1 MKKLFYSLALLLG
14 TFAIGQIHIGNDTYS
29 TNLPISIPYNYTYS
43 QSIYKASAIGVSGK
57 INAIEYT
64 MKAGSNL
71 NNSDEVD
78 VYLSHKKEDGFGS
91 TTDWSPNS
99 ESTKVFS
106 GTLVIDANNK
116 VKINFDQEF
125 TYNGIDHLVV
135 TIHEKKKGYGSFS
148 SAFIGTLSANN
159 SSLYRR
165 ELSDANVIN
174 PNNPGE
180 GKLYDIL
187 PNITLYG
194 LEGGSTLPSCT
205 KAILP
210 VDGATN
216 QIFLPKIA
224 YDAAAGAEKYLV
236 SVGDEQGNWNI
247 ANKYDNGSYL
257 DYFFTYEL
265 KPNTKHYVQITP
277 VNAEGEAENCQI
289 TTFTTGTPVAN
300 DNCSTAE
307 SITTLPFS
315 KDIDGSFASNSE
327 GPVNCNGQ
335 GVANDG
341 LWYVVEGNGSDI
353 TITVTPT
360 SFWNPQIVVKEG
372 SCDETSCLANVD
384 DQSFSKPETVTL
396 LNTTEGR
403 KYYINIGSSSI
414 IDFTEGTFKLEV
426 TTNLNTNEFY
436 ASSVKVYP
444 NPTND
449 FLNLENSQNL
459 IAYEIKDV
467 AGRTIR
473 KQKYNGKQI
482 DVQTLTKGVYILKL
496 QTKDNQFITLKFMK
510 K

>member
-1 MKKLFYSLALLLG
+1 MKKHLYSLALLLG
-14 TFAIGQIHIGNDTYS
+14 SFAMGQINIGNDTYS
-29 TNLPISIPYNYTYS
+29 TNLPISISYSYTYS
-43 QSIYKASAIGVSGK
+43 QSIYKASAIGTAGK

-91 TTDWSPNS
+91 TTDWSPYA
-99 ESTKVFS
+99 ELTKVYS
-106 GTLVIDANNK
+106 GTLTIGANNK

-125 TYNGIDHLVV
+125 TYNGEDHLVV
-135 TIHEKKKGYGSFS
+135 TFHEKKKGYGSFS
-148 SAFIGTLSANN
+148 SSFIGTVGANN
-159 SSLYRR
+159 SSLYHR
-165 ELSDANVIN
+165 ELFDSNVIN
-174 PNNPGE
+174 PTNIGE

-194 LEGGSTLPSCT
+194 LERGAAVPSCT
-205 KAILP
+205 KAVLP
-210 VDGATN
+210 TDGATN
-216 QIFLPKIA
+216 QIFLPKIV

-236 SVGDEQGNWNI
+236 SVGDEEGNWNI
-247 ANKYDNGSYL
+247 ANKYDNEAYL
-257 DYFFTYEL
+257 DYFFTFEL

-307 SITTLPFS
+307 IVSNLPFS
-315 KDIDGSFASNSE
+315 KDIDGRFASDSE
-327 GPVNCNGQ
+327 GPVKCNGE

-372 SCDETSCLANVD
+372 SCGETSCLANVD
-384 DQSFSKPETVTL
+384 EQSFSKPETVTL
-396 LNTTEGR
+396 LNTVQGK
-403 KYYINIGSSSI
+403 KYYVNIGSSTI
-414 IDFTEGTFKLEV
+414 IDFTEGTFNLEI
-426 TTNLNTNEFY
+426 TTNLNTNDVY
-436 ASSVKVYP
+436 TSSLKVYP

-449 FLNLENSQNL
+449 FLHVENNQHVL
-459 IAYEIKDV
+459 AYEIKDMT
-467 AGRTIR
+467 GRSIVSR
-473 KQKYNGKQI
+473 KMNGKKI
-482 DVQTLTKGVYILKL
+482 DVQNLAKGVYIIKL
-496 QTKDNQFITLKFMK
+496 QTKNNQEVTMKFVK
-510 K
+510 N